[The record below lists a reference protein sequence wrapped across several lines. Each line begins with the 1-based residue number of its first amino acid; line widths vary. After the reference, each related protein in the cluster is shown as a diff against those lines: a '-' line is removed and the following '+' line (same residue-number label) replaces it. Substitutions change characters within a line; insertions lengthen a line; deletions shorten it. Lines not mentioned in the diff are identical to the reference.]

1 MLSLGDIA
9 MKIAARI
16 RAGLLAAAFVCVSG
30 GVLASDD
37 ATVFMINPAHDGN
50 IKLKHF
56 SARLKLAWSRMLN
69 AQVSYPVI
77 ANDKVYVTTAS
88 IGNGNYGT
96 TLYALDLHTGDVLWT
111 QPIPGTYYI
120 SSAVYDNG
128 QIFVLNFDGLLR
140 AFDSETGTPGLSVHL
155 GSEYADQEPPIADR
169 GTIYAS
175 EQAVYAIDE
184 ATGAQKWA
192 QGYSWG
198 GPPALGGGNVFTT
211 NGGWL
216 YSTSA
221 KKGQTKWHQTGVDGL
236 TAFYHGRV
244 YATNGA
250 VVDAKTGDA
259 VSVALPASDFPL
271 AFWTHNGT
279 DYRIALQN
287 GTLSSI
293 DVNTGETAWTFSGD
307 ADFVTSPI
315 VINDRVVV
323 GSSANTLFVV
333 DAETGT
339 KRWSG
344 TVPAGITP
352 TGSYCCSG
360 PWVSM
365 AAGDGA
371 LVVPGGSSLTAFV
384 PAKN

>member
-1 MLSLGDIA
+1 
-9 MKIAARI
+9 MKIASRI

-56 SARLKLAWSRMLN
+56 GSRLKLAWSQTLN

-77 ANDKVYVTTAS
+77 ANGKVYVTTAS
-88 IGNGNYGT
+88 IGNGGYGT
-96 TLYALDLHTGDVLWT
+96 TLYALDLQTGDVLWT
-111 QPIPGTYYI
+111 QPISGTYFI

-155 GSEYADQEPPIADR
+155 GSEYDDQEPPIAGG
-169 GTIYAS
+169 GTVYAS
-175 EQAVYAIDE
+175 EQAIYAIDE
-184 ATGAQKWA
+184 ATGTQKWV

-198 GPPALGGGNVFTT
+198 GPPTLGGGRVFTT
-211 NGGWL
+211 NSGWL

-221 KKGQTKWHQTGVDGL
+221 KKGQTNWHQTDVDGL
-236 TAFYHGRV
+236 TAFYKGRV

-250 VVDAKTGDA
+250 VVDAKTGSA
-259 VSVALPASDFPL
+259 EPTLPASDYPL
-271 AFWTHNGT
+271 AFWTNNGSGS
-279 DYRIALQN
+279 DYRIAVQN
-287 GTLSSI
+287 GSLSSI
-293 DVNTGETAWTFSGD
+293 DVQTGETAWTFTGD
-307 ADFVTSPI
+307 AGFVTSPI
-315 VINDRVVV
+315 VINNQVVV

-333 DAETGT
+333 DAATGA

-344 TVPAGITP
+344 NVPAGITP
-352 TGSYCCSG
+352 TGSYCCAG

-371 LVVPGGSSLTAFV
+371 VVVPGNSSLTVFV
-384 PAKN
+384 PAKH

>member
-9 MKIAARI
+9 MKIASSI

-56 SARLKLAWSRMLN
+56 GTRLKLAWSRELN

-77 ANDKVYVTTAS
+77 ANGKVYVTTAS
-88 IGNGNYGT
+88 IGNGGYGT
-96 TLYALDLHTGDVLWT
+96 TLYALNLQTGDVLWT
-111 QPIPGTYYI
+111 QPISGTYFI

-155 GSEYADQEPPIADR
+155 GDEYDDQVPPIAGG
-169 GTIYAS
+169 GTVYAS

-184 ATGAQKWA
+184 ATGNQKWI

-198 GPPALGGGNVFTT
+198 GLPTLGGGNVFTP

-221 KKGQTKWHQTGVDGL
+221 KTGLTKWHQTGVDGF
-236 TAFYHGRV
+236 TALYRGRV

-250 VVDAKTGDA
+250 VVNAKTGDD
-259 VSVALPASDFPL
+259 VSVTLPASSFPL
-271 AFWTHNGT
+271 AFWSNSTS
-279 DYRIALQN
+279 DYRISIQN
-287 GTLSSI
+287 GQLSSI
-293 DVNTGETAWTFSGD
+293 DAQTGETAWTFSGD

-315 VINDRVVV
+315 VINNSVVV

-333 DAETGT
+333 DAATGA

-344 TVPAGITP
+344 TVPAGISA
-352 TGSYCCSG
+352 TGDYCCSG
-360 PWVSM
+360 PWVAM

-371 LVVPGGSSLTAFV
+371 LVVPGGDSLSVFV
-384 PAKN
+384 PAKH